1 MGPIRR
7 FLLFSIVFFA
17 SVVIAAEIAVPLVLN
32 FDFPAA
38 VCSALKPAYLYLLI
52 NIIILTISATSYQ
65 ENQSQP
71 IQQSFGLFDSVHQE
85 PIVVRVEEEI
95 LPAREKPVVDSRFAQ
110 WKRIKTSPD
119 DGARALKVAT
129 EVAGEDGGFTN
140 GCRQAPLKKS
150 KTFENHEMKMAA
162 GIKKKKVVRKSVT
175 LKDRTNYDDKNH
187 PPSSPDSA
195 GNRRKDGSLSNDE
208 LNQRVEEFIKKFNNQ
223 MRLQRQTLSVK
234 QYRALTNPR

>member
-32 FDFPAA
+32 FDFPA

-52 NIIILTISATSYQ
+52 NIIILTISATSYHDNQ
-65 ENQSQP
+65 ENRSQP

-95 LPAREKPVVDSRFAQ
+95 LPAREKPVLNSRFAQ

-119 DGARALKVAT
+119 DGARVLKVAT
-129 EVAGEDGGFTN
+129 EVAGEDDGFTN
-140 GCRQAPLKKS
+140 GCRHTPLKRHLQKS
-150 KTFENHEMKMAA
+150 KTFENQE
-162 GIKKKKVVRKSVT
+162 IKKKKVVRKSVT

-195 GNRRKDGSLSNDE
+195 GNRRKDGSVSNDE

-234 QYRALTNPR
+234 Q

>member
-17 SVVIAAEIAVPLVLN
+17 SVVIVAEIAVPLVSN
-32 FDFPAA
+32 FDFPA

-85 PIVVRVEEEI
+85 PIAVRVEEEI

-119 DGARALKVAT
+119 DGARVLKVAT
-129 EVAGEDGGFTN
+129 EVAGEDDGFTN
-140 GCRQAPLKKS
+140 GCRHTPLKRHLQKS
-150 KTFENHEMKMAA
+150 KTFENQE
-162 GIKKKKVVRKSVT
+162 IKKKKVVRKSVT
-175 LKDRTNYDDKNH
+175 LKDRTNFDDKNH
-187 PPSSPDSA
+187 HPSSPDSA

-223 MRLQRQTLSVK
+223 MRLQRRCL
-234 QYRALTNPR
+234 